1 MKLDIGGVERLATGI
16 TPYSFA
22 LAGADCTYT
31 VADGEVDVDGIS
43 IAARQADGRCHRV
56 SHFASDGTRQS
67 VVISAQTT
75 VCTI

>member
-31 VADGEVDVDGIS
+31 VADVDGITS
-43 IAARQADGRCHRV
+43 RPVKPMAVLSNER
-56 SHFASDGTRQS
+56 
-67 VVISAQTT
+67 
-75 VCTI
+75 